1 MFYLLSSLQSPQS
14 LLGCTCYG
22 SGSILCGMLVLITAV
37 VIVQNSVYLS
47 VIIFVVHIPDV
58 ILVGVLFHL
67 KLIHFNF
74 FIPSN

>member
-1 MFYLLSSLQSPQS
+1 MEVEAY
-14 LLGCTCYG
+14 CV
-22 SGSILCGMLVLITAV
+22 GMLVLITAV

-58 ILVGVLFHL
+58 ILVGVLLHL

>member
-1 MFYLLSSLQSPQS
+1 MEVEAY
-14 LLGCTCYG
+14 CV
-22 SGSILCGMLVLITAV
+22 GMLVLITAV

-67 KLIHFNF
+67 KLIYFNF

>member
-1 MFYLLSSLQSPQS
+1 MEVEAY
-14 LLGCTCYG
+14 CV
-22 SGSILCGMLVLITAV
+22 GMLVLITAV

-47 VIIFVVHIPDV
+47 VIVFVVHIPDV